1 MSNESATTG
10 ATRGRPRSD
19 QVDRAILHA
28 ASALLAERGLDAMT
42 IEDVAARAGV
52 GKSSIYRRWPTKGT
66 LALDAFLDSF
76 LAQQPRVDTGALEE
90 DLAEALTLW
99 SAAVVGTPTGRALVG
114 LIAESQL
121 DQELARGW
129 IERVMKPV
137 RAQHRTMVERAI
149 ERGEIPVE
157 LRRRRHHGPALRRGL
172 SPTPAGSPRDH
183 AGLHRDRRANGGP
196 GREVRCRRGA
206 TNALAPTSYGRPR
219 SRAGVAFAAVSWRG
233 PWPRLRSPGR
243 PA

>member
-1 MSNESATTG
+1 MSTDGVSSG

-19 QVDRAILHA
+19 QVDQAILHA
-28 ASALLAERGLDAMT
+28 ASALLVERGLDAMT
-42 IEDVAARAGV
+42 IEEVAARAGV

-76 LAQQPRVDTGALEE
+76 LAQQPRVDTGALED

-121 DQELARGW
+121 DEELARGW

-149 ERGEIPVE
+149 ERGEIPVDSDVDVIMD
-157 LRRRRHHGPALRRGL
+157 LLYGAAYHRLLQGHLAI
-172 SPTPAGSPRDH
+172 TPAFIETVARMV
-183 AGLHRDRRANGGP
+183 AQ
-196 GREVRCRRGA
+196 GA
-206 TNALAPTSYGRPR
+206 KSG
-219 SRAGVAFAAVSWRG
+219 AAVA
-233 PWPRLRSPGR
+233 RSTD
-243 PA
+243 

>member
-1 MSNESATTG
+1 MSNESGNAG

-19 QVDRAILHA
+19 QVDRAILQA

-76 LAQQPRVDTGALEE
+76 LAQQPRVDTGALEG
-90 DLAEALTLW
+90 DLAEALSLW

-114 LIAESQL
+114 LIAEAQL
-121 DQELARGW
+121 DEELARGW

-137 RAQHRTMVERAI
+137 RAQHRTMIERAM
-149 ERGEIPVE
+149 ERGEIPADSDVDVIMD
-157 LRRRRHHGPALRRGL
+157 LLYGAAYHRLLQGHLAI
-172 SPTPAGSPRDH
+172 TPDFIATVAQMVATGAKS
-183 AGLHRDRRANGGP
+183 GG
-196 GREVRCRRGA
+196 A
-206 TNALAPTSYGRPR
+206 
-219 SRAGVAFAAVSWRG
+219 VAR
-233 PWPRLRSPGR
+233 
-243 PA
+243 